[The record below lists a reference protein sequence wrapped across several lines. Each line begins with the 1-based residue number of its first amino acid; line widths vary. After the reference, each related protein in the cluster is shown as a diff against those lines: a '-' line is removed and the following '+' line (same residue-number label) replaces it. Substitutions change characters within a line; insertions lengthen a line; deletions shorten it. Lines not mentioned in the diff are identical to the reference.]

1 MKVGD
6 GSDRRVLTIDRVP
19 EHYELIIAAMQ
30 DIIGNPDIARRKD
43 YKILGVQKYPQL
55 GPLYEYRERRKLAS
69 PNGTS
74 YSLGDLVEER
84 LYRTYS
90 DEVEDL
96 VSSRLEA
103 FASHI
108 IESITR
114 NAANMLRG
122 GVNREMIDMGL
133 DDFAGNVC
141 DQIERVTKWNI
152 N

>member
-1 MKVGD
+1 MV
-6 GSDRRVLTIDRVP
+6 S
-19 EHYELIIAAMQ
+19 
-30 DIIGNPDIARRKD
+30 PD
-43 YKILGVQKYPQL
+43 
-55 GPLYEYRERRKLAS
+55 
-69 PNGTS
+69 GTS

-108 IESITR
+108 IESIRR
-114 NAANMLRG
+114 NASDMLRG
-122 GVNREMIDMGL
+122 GINREMIEMGL

-141 DQIERVTKWNI
+141 DQCETNESQFGELKYKDIKLVNAKI
-152 N
+152 NC